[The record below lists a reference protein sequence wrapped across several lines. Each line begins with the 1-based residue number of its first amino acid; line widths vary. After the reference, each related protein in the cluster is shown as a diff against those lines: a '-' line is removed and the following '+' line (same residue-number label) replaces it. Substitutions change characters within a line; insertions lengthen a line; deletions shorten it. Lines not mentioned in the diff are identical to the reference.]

1 MDSNGTRAG
10 REILA
15 KNLRRLR
22 REKGISQEALA
33 DRAGISQTYLSEV
46 ESAKR
51 NIAVDNIEALANAF
65 DVTISALF
73 DDS

>member
-1 MDSNGTRAG
+1 MDSNGTRIG

-65 DVTISALF
+65 HVTISALF